1 MRKESFWLRAKN
13 RIENVLPMTLNS
25 LILFVIVGYLA
36 YIVGQSIYSNYQSNK
51 AIDAEQQNIEQLK
64 KNITQL
70 ENEIAYYKTNSYKE
84 RQARALLGY
93 KAPGENVISLN
104 FDQPE
109 EKVADTGN
117 SEPVIKTPNYRLWW
131 QYFTR
136 S

>member
-1 MRKESFWLRAKN
+1 
-13 RIENVLPMTLNS
+13 MTLNS

-117 SEPVIKTPNYRLWW
+117 SEPVIKTPNYILWW
-131 QYFTR
+131 DYFTR
-136 S
+136 N

>member
-1 MRKESFWLRAKN
+1 MY
-13 RIENVLPMTLNS
+13 T
-25 LILFVIVGYLA
+25 
-36 YIVGQSIYSNYQSNK
+36 NYQSNK
-51 AIDAEQQNIEQLK
+51 SIEAEQQNIEQLK
-64 KNITQL
+64 INVNQL

-84 RQARALLGY
+84 RQARALLNY

-109 EKVADTGN
+109 DKTADTGKK
-117 SEPVIKTPNYRLWW
+117 EPVIKTPNYRLWW